1 MKNLIVFFLIILL
14 FSSKT
19 QNIFANQ
26 ETFTVDNVVIE
37 GNIKQT
43 NYKNKYVDI
52 GFRKSFEKLVTNI
65 LKTEDQKKILSTD
78 TETIKSL
85 VQNFRIIEEKISQ
98 ENYIIKISV
107 TFKEE
112 AINQFF
118 NSRGISYSSIS
129 KLETLIYPIFI
140 VNSELQTFSGNKF
153 FDEWNEIKE
162 FQDVNFIL
170 PVKNLDDLNF
180 IKQNQ
185 DNLEEVDLGKIVE
198 NYEIKNS
205 AVLILRYDKNI
216 LNIFIK
222 TNFKNTKKFKK
233 IKMIVKNLEDKKVRE
248 ETISKLKFLVHD
260 IWKDENLVD
269 ASIPSYL
276 TINMKTENPKK
287 LALMIKKIGNINL
300 IKNFY
305 VKEFDKNNAKI
316 KIKYLGKI
324 KSLESIF
331 LDNGF
336 ILKNENNEWNLI
348 LKG

>member
-1 MKNLIVFFLIILL
+1 MKNLIIFFLIILL
-14 FSSKT
+14 FSTKT

-52 GFRKSFEKLVTNI
+52 GFRKSFEKLVANI
-65 LKTEDQKKILSTD
+65 LKTEDQKKMLSTD

-85 VQNFRIIEEKISQ
+85 VQNFRIIEEKTSQ
-98 ENYIIKISV
+98 EKYIIKISV

-140 VNSELQTFSGNKF
+140 VNSELQTFSANKF
-153 FDEWNEIKE
+153 FDEWNEVKE

-276 TINMKTENPKK
+276 TINMKTENPKE

-336 ILKNENNEWNLI
+336 ILKNEDNEWNLI

>member
-1 MKNLIVFFLIILL
+1 MKNLIIFFLIILL
-14 FSSKT
+14 FSTKT

-52 GFRKSFEKLVTNI
+52 GFRKSFEKLVANI
-65 LKTEDQKKILSTD
+65 LKTEDQKKMLSTD

-85 VQNFRIIEEKISQ
+85 VQNFRIIEEKTSQ
-98 ENYIIKISV
+98 EKYIIKISV

-140 VNSELQTFSGNKF
+140 VNSELQTFSANKF
-153 FDEWNEIKE
+153 FDEWNEVKE

-276 TINMKTENPKK
+276 TINMKTENPKE

-336 ILKNENNEWNLI
+336 ILKNEDNEWNLV